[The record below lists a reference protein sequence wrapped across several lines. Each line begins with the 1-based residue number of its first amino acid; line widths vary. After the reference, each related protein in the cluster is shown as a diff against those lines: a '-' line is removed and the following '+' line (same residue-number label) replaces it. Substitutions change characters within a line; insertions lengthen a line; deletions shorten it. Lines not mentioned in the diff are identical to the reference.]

1 MCAAL
6 AACAAVAAVTLGAA
20 PAHAASETEI
30 ASKIRAEAEDFLT
43 ALLGQGRAKVIVSV
57 DGEQTQSNT
66 ASERM
71 TPVSSDQANPP
82 SELPGYAPD
91 VIVQQQKL
99 DFYNKNQQNLVISGY
114 TIKRIL
120 VSVVLDSSVGEKRL
134 AAIQKLL
141 GSLLHLNFGR
151 GDELNIVRAQ
161 LLPPWKAAL
170 ENESGIRMVAFFGG
184 AAGLAVFMGLFAYWA
199 GMRMIRAFAGEVTG
213 RIMAT
218 ITAAGPKGGSPIP
231 AQLSGGLGGDLLPG
245 EMPDLMGEEGGERP
259 GLGRRFDFL
268 SARKP
273 DDLARIL
280 ATETPEDIA
289 LLSAY
294 LANTNPDLAGAI
306 FAALPPA
313 TQTSVSHALA
323 ALQMA
328 DPERLAML
336 ESRLKTAVEYSLQGS
351 EKLGRILSHLSQEQ
365 RETVIGDLSAAQ
377 PERAAEVEKALFP
390 FEDIIKLSPP
400 DLRRLIMAVHYEEWG
415 IALRGAPD
423 EVVSAVLNQLLAGS
437 RSVVREAME
446 TPQTRQKVA
455 EARSKIVVQAHAM
468 AARGQ
473 IMLRAEEA
481 A

>member
-1 MCAAL
+1 MG
-6 AACAAVAAVTLGAA
+6 VSTI
-20 PAHAASETEI
+20 HAASETEI

-71 TPVSSDQANPP
+71 TPVSTKENQP

-91 VIVQQQKL
+91 VLVQQQKL
-99 DFYNKNQQNLVISGY
+99 DYYNKNEQNLVISGY
-114 TIKRIL
+114 TIKRIM
-120 VSVVLDSSVGEKRL
+120 VSVVLDSSVGEKQV
-134 AAIQKLL
+134 AAIQKLM
-141 GSLLHLNFGR
+141 GNLLHLNFSR

-161 LLPPWKAAL
+161 LLSPWKAAL
-170 ENESGIRMVAFFGG
+170 QDATGIRMLALFGG
-184 AAGLAVFMGLFAYWA
+184 AAILAIFMGFFAYWA

-218 ITAAGPKGGSPIP
+218 ITAGGAKGSSPIP
-231 AQLSGGLGGDLLPG
+231 AQLTGLGGGDLLPG
-245 EMPDLMGEEGGERP
+245 EMPDLLGEESEGGRP
-259 GLGRRFDFL
+259 GLGHRFDFL

-273 DDLARIL
+273 EELARIL

-294 LANTNPDLAGAI
+294 LVNTNPDLAGAI
-306 FAALPPA
+306 FAALPSA
-313 TQTSVSHALA
+313 TQTGVSHALA

-336 ESRLKTAVEYSLQGS
+336 ESRMKTAVEYSLQGS
-351 EKLGRILSHLSQEQ
+351 EKLGRILSHLPQEQ

-390 FEDIIKLSPP
+390 FEDIIKLSSP

-415 IALRGAPD
+415 IALRGAHE

-446 TPQTRQKVA
+446 MPQTRQKVA
-455 EARSKIVVQAHAM
+455 EARSKIVAQAHAM